1 MQRGL
6 RLDYNNKSSKA
17 LALLLLLRRTGKP
30 GLPFVKEGREFMKK
44 SL

>member
-6 RLDYNNKSSKA
+6 RRDYNNKSSKA

-30 GLPFVKEGREFMKK
+30 DCHLLKKEE